1 MRYSD
6 KELDRL
12 LLREHVDF
20 LTMGEKVAVR
30 IFVYIHT
37 LKLMKQNFIRAS
49 FDDQHEDDIPMTF
62 QKLKGQMFG
71 LATADFGYKTYKYI
85 FNEKGFERL
94 GELTELYDLK
104 YGQKGD

>member
-12 LLREHVDF
+12 MLREQVDC

-30 IFVYIHT
+30 IFEYIHT

-49 FDDQHEDDIPMTF
+49 FDDQREDEIPMTF
-62 QKLKGQMFG
+62 QKMKGQLFG
-71 LATADFGYKTYKYI
+71 LATADFGCKTYKYI
-85 FNEKGFERL
+85 FNDKGFERL

-104 YGQKGD
+104 YRQKV

>member
-1 MRYSD
+1 M
-6 KELDRL
+6 
-12 LLREHVDF
+12 LREQVDC

-30 IFVYIHT
+30 IFEYIHT

-49 FDDQHEDDIPMTF
+49 FDDQREDEIPMTF
-62 QKLKGQMFG
+62 QKMKGQLFG

-85 FNEKGFERL
+85 FNDKGFERL

-104 YGQKGD
+104 YRQKV